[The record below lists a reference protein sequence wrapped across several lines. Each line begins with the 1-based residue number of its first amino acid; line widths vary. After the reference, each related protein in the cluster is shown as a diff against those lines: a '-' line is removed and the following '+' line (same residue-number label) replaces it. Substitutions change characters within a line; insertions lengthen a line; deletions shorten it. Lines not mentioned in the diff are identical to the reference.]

1 MKKLFTNFLGLAL
14 SAMVL
19 VSCSQMATYEQE
31 DVTPE
36 EVAAAKNGF
45 NLTPYGTGGN
55 ENAALANCADCIEAP
70 VIATSIVSKSTG
82 NPSNPTI
89 TNYGDLSVWNT
100 ETDLVVTYA
109 FYGTAGADN
118 SSITVGSTVYSWV
131 KDGAVSSGISDV
143 VVSGNGK
150 ILSYKVTHPL
160 TVKTACTSY
169 SVSFA
174 SNGGP
179 GGSLSK
185 STSYAIYEYCSD
197 CDEESFSYVATNAN
211 LDVTFSYNYSEA
223 AEMTLTFTLP
233 QAKIELANGSTYIGA
248 DGKSYMVGGN
258 GTNLTWTGTVSCSNE
273 SPTTFEFDFVADC
286 GPSTANDGNANIWT
300 DATVKAING
309 VVLIDDLL
317 TLDVNEGPYSLKG
330 SLPSIVYAGCPVR
343 P

>member
-1 MKKLFTNFLGLAL
+1 MKKIFTNFLGLAL
-14 SAMVL
+14 SVMVL
-19 VSCSQMATYEQE
+19 ASCSQVATYEQA
-31 DVTPE
+31 DMTPE

-45 NLTPYGTGGN
+45 NLTPYGIGGN
-55 ENAALANCADCIEAP
+55 ENAALLSCTECIEEP
-70 VIATSIVSKSTG
+70 VVATSVVSKTAGPNTS
-82 NPSNPTI
+82 
-89 TNYGDLSVWNT
+89 NYGDLSVWNT
-100 ETDLVVTYA
+100 ETDLIVTYA
-109 FYGTAGADN
+109 FYGTVGADG
-118 SSITVGSTVYSWV
+118 SSINIGGTVYSWV
-131 KDGAVSSGISDV
+131 KDGAVSAGISDV

-211 LDVTFSYNYSEA
+211 LDVTFSYNYSKV

-233 QAKIELANGSTYIGA
+233 QVKIVQATGTTYVGA
-248 DGKSYMVGGN
+248 DGKSYVIGGN
-258 GTNLTWTGTVSCSNE
+258 GTNLTWTGNVSCSNE

-309 VVLIDDLL
+309 IDLVDDPL
-317 TLDVNEGPYSLKG
+317 TLNVNEGPYSLKG
-330 SLPSIVYAGCPVR
+330 ALASIVYAGCPVKVK